1 MTDQRIYDLFHASIE
16 AKMQAGEA
24 LAPIIVEAGE
34 KLVQCLL
41 NEGKILV
48 CGNGPSA
55 GLAQIF
61 THNLIYHSER
71 ERPSLPA
78 ITLGSD
84 IVNVTASANEGRFND
99 VFAREIRSV
108 GQPGDMLVV
117 ISCSGK
123 SSNILQA
130 IQAAHERHIYTLA
143 LTGSKENHISSLL
156 DANDKE
162 LCAATKTR
170 ARIHEIH
177 LLILCCL
184 CDIIEEKLFGPIE

>member
-99 VFAREIRSV
+99 LFSREIRSV
-108 GQPGDMLVV
+108 GQPGDILVV

-130 IQAAHERHIYTLA
+130 IQAAHERHIYTLDFRFE
-143 LTGSKENHISSLL
+143 K
-156 DANDKE
+156 ND
-162 LCAATKTR
+162 
-170 ARIHEIH
+170 H
-177 LLILCCL
+177 LFFVDTYVLEGIFHTDRRVFHACS
-184 CDIIEEKLFGPIE
+184 P

>member
-1 MTDQRIYDLFHASIE
+1 MTDQRIYELFHASIA
-16 AKMQAGEA
+16 AKMQAGEV
-24 LAPIIVEAGE
+24 LAPLIVEASE

-41 NEGKILV
+41 NEGKILT

-61 THNLIYHSER
+61 TNNLVYYFER

-84 IVNVTASANEGRFND
+84 IVNVTAIANESSFND
-99 VFAREIRSV
+99 VLAREVRAIGR
-108 GQPGDMLVV
+108 PNDILII
-117 ISCSGK
+117 ISCSEK

-130 IQAAHERHIYTLA
+130 IQAAHERGIHIIA
-143 LTGSKENHISSLL
+143 LTGSKGGSISSLL
-156 DANDKE
+156 DINDKE
-162 LCAATKTR
+162 LCAAVSSR

-177 LLILCCL
+177 LLTLFCL
-184 CDIIEEKLFGPIE
+184 CDLIEEKLFGPIG